1 MTETTSAANKA
12 KTTKHA
18 ASSFAMPDYGMPK
31 FEMPK
36 SGLPNTEMPAAFR
49 EMAEK
54 GVEQTRDAYAKAKVA
69 SEEAIDLLENT
80 YETAAKQATD
90 YNHKLIEIVRANTR
104 AAFDNVNELLGA
116 KSPPE
121 FIELSTAQMRKQFEI
136 ASAQNKELY
145 ALAQQVA
152 TEAAEPI
159 KTGVSKALRNIGPTT
174 NSFRNKDQ
182 LSNSARLFDKTVGG
196 HE

>member
-1 MTETTSAANKA
+1 MTETTTVANKA
-12 KTTKHA
+12 KPTKNA
-18 ASSFAMPDYGMPK
+18 ASSFTQQDYSMPK

-36 SGLPNTEMPAAFR
+36 FGLPNTEMPEAFR

-54 GVEQTRDAYAKAKVA
+54 GVERTRDAYAKAKVA

-80 YETAAKQATD
+80 YETAAKRATD

-104 AAFDNVNELLGA
+104 AAFDNVNQLLGA

-136 ASAQNKELY
+136 VSGQNKDLC
-145 ALAQQVA
+145 ALAQKMA
-152 TEAAEPI
+152 TEAAGAI
-159 KTGVSKALRNIGPTT
+159 KIGLSKAFIKAN
-174 NSFRNKDQ
+174 
-182 LSNSARLFDKTVGG
+182 
-196 HE
+196 